1 MIIPMEELSSDVL
14 YSLVE
19 SFVLREGTEYGEQD
33 VPTDQKVQQVIMQ
46 LKSKEALIL
55 YSELH
60 ETINIITQDQ
70 FKQLSENEQQE

>member
-14 YSLVE
+14 YRLVE